1 MRFLEHARRAAAA
14 VREELG
20 LEVEELEARLRDY
33 VERKHGRWVTPV
45 PADTIGGSR
54 GEVRLGDPLVRYD
67 EALDADPEE
76 RLYVLAHEV
85 GHLEQHH
92 RLTDASIPPDPL
104 LGTTYTDAGAPG
116 VARYSERGRE
126 EAEANAFAAEFLCPI
141 EEARVEWLAGAT
153 ADEIAVRRGIPLR
166 MVQAQLAESLFR
178 LGTPIDSA
186 GGGGADAW
194 TPTQRQ
200 LDAARE
206 RGRPVLVDAGPGT
219 GKTRTLV
226 LRIAELLTSGV
237 PAREILV
244 LTFSNEAA
252 AELRERVAGA
262 FKEAEAAELEI
273 CTFHAWGY
281 VFLHHC
287 RTDAGLPEDGELHLL
302 DDGARAELVAEVL
315 SCAEAEA
322 ILDLRNPHGTAELAA
337 ETIGYLKDRLVLPD
351 DLAAALSTWQNEP
364 GDSPERM
371 RCQALLS
378 VYRAYESERAARG
391 AVDFGDLIA
400 LSVRT
405 LQRNGSLRAKVREK
419 HRWVLVDE
427 YQDVSRAVSAL
438 LQGISGPENPPW
450 VVGDKRQAI
459 YRFRGAH
466 PENMDRFEEDFS
478 GSHRYELD
486 VNYRSNEAVVAAAN
500 HLAALLEDPEAEG
513 PVRRRWRANHDQ
525 PAAGGRAIEVA
536 AATSD
541 GAERAHIAATVSAW
555 HHDHGVPLGDIA
567 VLARRNVDV
576 REIARVLGAAGLR
589 AVTSGVVTAEGAAGD
604 LAAVVSLLDAP
615 RAALPRLVYALF
627 RGQMETAA
635 LNEAVRILLERLSP
649 QGEINATPIPGA
661 EGVAEAIAELQ
672 MELAPRG
679 GRRHDAWEVLCAF
692 LFGRNGY
699 LRERVKRAPADPDA
713 ALAVEEV
720 VAVLGAAAA
729 HRYAHPAARPRYSR
743 VGFGERLRGLLGRA
757 KPTLAP
763 PPPRRDAVRVMTC
776 HASKGLQFPYVIVAG
791 QTLPSLGSER
801 PWLPPSLQPPQ
812 DDDRLQADALL
823 FVGVTRAERAVVV
836 SYATS
841 AGGTDIARYQRERP
855 GLLTRWAERAGVA
868 VQEWSGES
876 DRRPSFRAQGLWGG
890 VLPPLVSTYVLSG
903 SGCTIRTYLQ
913 QSLGAEFPTM
923 GEALW
928 PAFVGITRRAMQE
941 IACRANAAG
950 RRLTAAEAFTV
961 LDEEWADLDGRD
973 HPLLGVYRRAAERRV
988 ARWAG
993 AWEPMAGAEELSG
1006 NIPVRAEGGERM
1018 VRTDVL
1024 AYFRAPG
1031 GRRVAVATTDWLPAA
1046 RDKHNAVKWSD
1057 YKEHHLAFSLLE
1069 AAHEGPLDL
1078 YLYGEEDGAVAP
1090 ASWSQLKESSSNVRA
1105 GAGEVLR
1112 RGIATRVEATVTPF
1126 RCGTCAHRVHC
1137 PHWLGA
1143 GEPAE
1148 AE

>member
-1 MRFLEHARRAAAA
+1 MRSLEHARRAGAA
-14 VREELG
+14 VRAEVG
-20 LEVEELEARLRDY
+20 LEAAGLEARLSEY
-33 VERKHGRWVTPV
+33 IERQHGRWVTSV
-45 PADTIGGSR
+45 PAETIGGSR

-67 EALDADPEE
+67 EALDADPAE
-76 RLYVLAHEV
+76 RIYVVAHEV

-141 EEARVEWLAGAT
+141 DEARAEWLAGAT
-153 ADEIAVRRGIPLR
+153 ANEIAARRGIPLR
-166 MVQAQLAESLFR
+166 VVQAQLAESLFR
-178 LGTPIDSA
+178 LDAPIEST
-186 GGGGADAW
+186 GGGGAGGWA
-194 TPTQRQ
+194 PTQKQ
-200 LDAARE
+200 LDAAGE

-226 LRIAELLTSGV
+226 LRIAQLLASGV

-262 FKEAEAAELEI
+262 FQEADAAEMEI

-302 DDGARAELVAEVL
+302 DDAARAELAGEVL
-315 SCAEAEA
+315 SRADAEA
-322 ILDLRNPHGTAELAA
+322 IIDLRDPQETAELAA
-337 ETIGYLKDRLVLPD
+337 EAIGYLKDRLVLPD
-351 DLAAALSTWQNEP
+351 DLAAALSAWQHGP
-364 GDSPERM
+364 DDTAARA
-371 RCQALLS
+371 RCEALLS
-378 VYRAYESERAARG
+378 VYRAYEGERAARG

-405 LQRNGSLRAKVREK
+405 LQRNDSLRAKVREK

-438 LQGISGPENPPW
+438 LQGISGAGNPPW

-466 PENMDRFEEDFS
+466 PENMDRFEEDFP
-478 GSHRYELD
+478 GSIRHELD

-500 HLAALLEDPEAEG
+500 HLAALLENPDAEG
-513 PVRRRWRANHDQ
+513 PVPRRWRANRDQ
-525 PAAGGRAIEVA
+525 PPAGGAAIAVA
-536 AATSD
+536 AASSD
-541 GAERAHIAATVSAW
+541 SSERAHIAASVGTW
-555 HHDHGVPLGDIA
+555 HREHGVPLGDIA

-576 REIARVLGAAGLR
+576 REIARSLGANGIR
-589 AVTSGVVTAEGAAGD
+589 AVTSGVVTADGAAGD

-627 RGQMETAA
+627 RGRMEPGP
-635 LNEAVRILLERLSP
+635 LNGAVRILLERLTP
-649 QGEINATPIPGA
+649 AGEIDPAPIPGA
-661 EGVAEAIAELQ
+661 EGVAETITELQ
-672 MELAPRG
+672 AELAPHG
-679 GRRHDAWEVLCAF
+679 GGRHDAWEVLCAF

-699 LRERVKRAPADPDA
+699 LRERVQRAVTDPDA

-729 HRYAHPAARPRYSR
+729 HRYAHPTARPRHSR

-757 KPTLAP
+757 KPTLSP

-791 QTLPSLGSER
+791 QTLPGFGSER
-801 PWLPPSLQPPQ
+801 PWLPPALQPAA

-836 SYATS
+836 SYAAS
-841 AGGTDIARYQRERP
+841 AGGTDIPRYQRERP
-855 GLLTRWAERAGVA
+855 GLLTRWAERAGVP
-868 VQEWSGES
+868 VLEWSGEP
-876 DRRPSFRAQGLWGG
+876 DRKPSFRAQGLWGG
-890 VLPPLVSTYVLSG
+890 ALPPLVSTYVVSG
-903 SGCTIRTYLQ
+903 SGCAIRTYLQ
-913 QSLGAEFPTM
+913 QSLSAEFPTM

-928 PAFVGITRRAMQE
+928 PAFVGMTRRAMQE
-941 IACRANAAG
+941 VVHRANAAA
-950 RRLTAAEAFTV
+950 RRLTTAEALAV
-961 LDEEWADLDGRD
+961 LDEEWADMDGRD
-973 HPLLGVYRRAAERRV
+973 HPLMGVYRRAAERRV
-988 ARWAG
+988 ARWTA
-993 AWEPMAGAEELSG
+993 AWEPVAGAEDLST
-1006 NIPVRAEGGERM
+1006 NVAVRAEGDERL

-1024 AYFRAPG
+1024 AYLRAPG
-1031 GRRVAVATTDWLPAA
+1031 GRRVAVAMVHKLPAA
-1046 RDKHNAVKWSD
+1046 RDKQNAVKWSD
-1057 YKEHHLAFSLLE
+1057 YKEHQLAFSLLE
-1069 AAHEGPLDL
+1069 AAHDGPLDL
-1078 YLYGEEDGAVAP
+1078 YLYGEEDGALAP
-1090 ASWSQLKESSSNVRA
+1090 ASWSRIKDSSGNVRA
-1105 GAGEVLR
+1105 SAGEALG
-1112 RGIATRVEATVTPF
+1112 RGIAARVEATVVPF

-1143 GEPAE
+1143 GEPVE

>member
-1 MRFLEHARRAAAA
+1 MRSLEHARRAGAA
-14 VREELG
+14 VRAEVGLG
-20 LEVEELEARLRDY
+20 AKGLEARLRDY
-33 VERKHGRWVTPV
+33 VERKHGRWVTSV

-67 EALDADPEE
+67 EALDADPAE
-76 RLYVLAHEV
+76 RIYVVAHEV

-141 EEARVEWLAGAT
+141 EEARAEWLAGAT
-153 ADEIAVRRGIPLR
+153 ASEIAAHRGIPLR
-166 MVQAQLAESLFR
+166 VVQAQLAESLFR
-178 LGTPIDSA
+178 LDAPIECA
-186 GGGGADAW
+186 GGAGTSKWA
-194 TPTQRQ
+194 PTQKQ
-200 LDAARE
+200 LDAAGE

-226 LRIAELLTSGV
+226 LRIAQLLASGV

-252 AELRERVAGA
+252 AELRERVTGA
-262 FKEAEAAELEI
+262 FEEAAAAELEI

-281 VFLHHC
+281 VFLHHF

-302 DDGARAELVAEVL
+302 DDTGRAELVGEVL
-315 SCAEAEA
+315 SRADAEA
-322 ILDLRNPHGTAELAA
+322 IIDLRDPQETAGLAA
-337 ETIGYLKDRLVLPD
+337 EAIGYLKDRLVLPE
-351 DLAAALSTWQNEP
+351 DLADSLSAWQHGPEAAVTRAQCE
-364 GDSPERM
+364 
-371 RCQALLS
+371 ALLS
-378 VYRAYESERAARG
+378 VYRAYEAERAARG

-405 LQRNGSLRAKVREK
+405 LQGNDGLRAKVREK

-438 LQGISGPENPPW
+438 LQGISGAGNPPW

-466 PENMDRFEEDFS
+466 PENMDRFEEDFP
-478 GSHRYELD
+478 GSARHVLD

-500 HLAALLEDPEAEG
+500 HLAALLENPDAEG
-513 PVRRRWRANHDQ
+513 PFPPRWRANRDQ
-525 PAAGGRAIEVA
+525 PPADGSAIAVA
-536 AATSD
+536 AANSD
-541 GAERAHIAATVSAW
+541 GAERAHIAATVGTW
-555 HHDHGVPLGDIA
+555 HRDHGVPLGEIA

-576 REIARVLGAAGLR
+576 REIARSLGASGIR

-627 RGQMETAA
+627 RGRMEPGA
-635 LNEAVRILLERLSP
+635 LNGAVRVLLERLTP
-649 QGEINATPIPGA
+649 GGEIDPAPIPGA
-661 EGVAEAIAELQ
+661 EGVAETIAELQ
-672 MELAPRG
+672 AEIAPHG
-679 GRRHDAWEVLCAF
+679 GGRHDAWEVLCAF

-699 LRERVKRAPADPDA
+699 LRERVQCAVADPDA

-720 VAVLGAAAA
+720 AAVLGAAAA
-729 HRYAHPAARPRYSR
+729 HRYAHPVTRPRHSR

-757 KPTLAP
+757 KPTLSP

-791 QTLPSLGSER
+791 QTLPGFGSER
-801 PWLPPSLQPPQ
+801 HWLPPALQPPV

-836 SYATS
+836 SYAAS
-841 AGGTDIARYQRERP
+841 AGGTDIPRYQRERP
-855 GLLTRWAERAGVA
+855 GLLTRWAEHAGVT
-868 VQEWSGES
+868 VLEWHGEP
-876 DRRPSFRAQGLWGG
+876 DRKPFFRARGLWGG
-890 VLPPLVSTYVLSG
+890 ALPRLVSTYVASG
-903 SGCTIRTYLQ
+903 SGCAIRTYLQ
-913 QSLGAEFPTM
+913 QSLSSEFPTV

-928 PAFVGITRRAMQE
+928 PAFVGMTRRAMQE
-941 IACRANAAG
+941 VARRANAAA
-950 RRLTAAEAFTV
+950 RQLTAVEALAV
-961 LDEEWADLDGRD
+961 LDEEWADMDGRD
-973 HPLLGVYRRAAERRV
+973 HPLMDVYRRAAERRV
-988 ARWAG
+988 ARWNT
-993 AWEPMAGAEELSG
+993 AWEPVPGADDLAS
-1006 NIPVRAEGGERM
+1006 NVVVRAEGEELL

-1031 GRRVAVATTDWLPAA
+1031 GRRVAVAMTRRIPAA
-1046 RDKHNAVKWSD
+1046 RDKQNAVKWSD
-1057 YKEHHLAFSLLE
+1057 YKEQQLAFSLLE
-1069 AAHEGPLDL
+1069 AAHDGPLDL
-1078 YLYGEEDGAVAP
+1078 YLYGEEDGALAP
-1090 ASWSQLKESSSNVRA
+1090 ASWSRSKDSSGNVRG
-1105 GAGEVLR
+1105 GAGEVLG
-1112 RGIATRVEATVTPF
+1112 RGLATRVEATVTPF

-1143 GEPAE
+1143 GEPVDVE
-1148 AE
+1148 